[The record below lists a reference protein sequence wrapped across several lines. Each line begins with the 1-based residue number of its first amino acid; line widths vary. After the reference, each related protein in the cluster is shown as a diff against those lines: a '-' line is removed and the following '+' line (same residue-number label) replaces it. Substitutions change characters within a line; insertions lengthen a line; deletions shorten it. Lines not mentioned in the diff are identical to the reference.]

1 MSTSLSIEANPIVV
15 MVEDHRDAR
24 PELRQVL
31 ELKGYRVI
39 DTDNGRDATH
49 QIRRTHTELLVVAI
63 DVPLLYGLVAARQ
76 IIKNAQVGELP
87 VVVVTH
93 DDVVDLDQL
102 SELGVFN
109 NEYVTPLSDYQKFQH
124 LLDYL
129 LPVLPTTNN
138 PGLGRDPKPESAGVH
153 AMPVSEASFQH
164 APTLND

>member
-1 MSTSLSIEANPIVV
+1 MSTRLSIEANPIVV

-24 PELRQVL
+24 PELKQVL
-31 ELKGYRVI
+31 EHKGYRVI

-49 QIRRTHTELLVVAI
+49 QLRQTNTELLVVAI
-63 DVPLLYGLVAARQ
+63 DVPLLYGVVAARQ

-102 SELGVFN
+102 SELGVFS

-129 LPVLPTTNN
+129 LPVFPTDDA
-138 PGLGRDPKPESAGVH
+138 GLGRNPQPESARAHVT
-153 AMPVSEASFQH
+153 PISEAPFEH